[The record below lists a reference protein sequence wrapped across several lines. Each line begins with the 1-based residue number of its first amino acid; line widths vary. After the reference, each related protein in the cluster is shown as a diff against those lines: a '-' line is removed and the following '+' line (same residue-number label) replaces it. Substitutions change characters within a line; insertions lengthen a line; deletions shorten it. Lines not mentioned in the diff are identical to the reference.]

1 VPGHLIPHLTV
12 TAYGKDLAQGG
23 SAAALRREV
32 AAAARAEL
40 DRQAHAE
47 YESFGAWRRFELDV
61 LPESVPLALESGTV
75 LVYPTLAEG
84 SQGLEVR
91 YEWSAAEAARSWRHG
106 AAKLARAMLSSH
118 ARDLG
123 KAIAGNAPLLL
134 AASPY
139 TSSAAWVEALLHW
152 AFRRAC
158 FGDAEAPRVREAFN
172 QAVEQ
177 GRARL
182 YPCLEEIAGVA
193 MQWFTEARAVRR
205 SIDDATLK
213 GSAHVAEESRGHL
226 QRLLNATTLQ
236 SLSDGWLRQLPRYLK
251 AEERRWQRIAARGAE
266 PPQIVRELDARSA
279 RYDSLAMQL
288 AAELRWLP
296 QLDELR
302 GWMEEYRVSL
312 YAQELKTLGPVS
324 AARLEARAAEIE
336 AWIAR

>member
-1 VPGHLIPHLTV
+1 MSKRPSRPKNFVYPDNTV
-12 TAYGKDLAQGG
+12 GAK
-23 SAAALRREV
+23 
-32 AAAARAEL
+32 AAR
-40 DRQAHAE
+40 R
-47 YESFGAWRRFELDV
+47 
-61 LPESVPLALESGTV
+61 
-75 LVYPTLAEG
+75 
-84 SQGLEVR
+84 VR
-91 YEWSAAEAARSWRHG
+91 AEAN
-106 AAKLARAMLSSH
+106 KLTEQQREDLFKRGMQIVYGGTGRA
-118 ARDLG
+118 ARDWPAFHAIVRCLRELENDETLLIQSG
-123 KAIAGNAPLLL
+123 KPVG
-134 AASPY
+134 
-139 TSSAAWVEALLHW
+139 V
-152 AFRRAC
+152 FRTH
-158 FGDAEAPRVREAFN
+158 AEAPRVREAFN